1 LVAAARQHD
10 ELDAALRG
18 LAEVPGGAH
27 GRPDAADDWDFRS
40 LPVRSCSVVI
50 APTLGTWT

>member
-1 LVAAARQHD
+1 MAAARQHD